1 MSELSYEDIELL
13 MESLD
18 ALEKK
23 GGSGRMV
30 GSLLGLMLSRDEEQ
44 RDEMLDKLH
53 PDSETER
60 DEKLLAERII
70 IIKAKLLS
78 MRDKAE
84 AHELTVE

>member
-1 MSELSYEDIELL
+1 